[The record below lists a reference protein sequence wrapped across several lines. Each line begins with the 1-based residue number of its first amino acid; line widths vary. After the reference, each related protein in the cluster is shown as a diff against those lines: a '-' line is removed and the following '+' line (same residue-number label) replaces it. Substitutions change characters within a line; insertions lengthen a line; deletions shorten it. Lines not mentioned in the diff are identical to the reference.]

1 MARGVKPHLTHTPM
15 VVILN
20 FPAILELKVKLPYE
34 QVRIPLR
41 REENFRRLA
50 PPSQNPVRSGPV
62 TLNKQQC
69 IELFRAV
76 EKSGLDPR
84 ECELRNL
91 VNKRWTRII
100 HTEAR
105 NHIDIA
111 CVSTVKAEPKYRIL
125 FDHSALYL
133 FWVNI
138 ADQAVGWLELLSS
151 VTEWASQLATRSIW
165 KELAVNYGIPSASRA
180 SADNTPF
187 TAPEREDIGKRLRQI
202 PAQVKERFDLTDE
215 QESHIEQKM
224 DELIEASQRVGRKD
238 WLVMVYGAAFSLI
251 AADEVPPHVV
261 QSIVSMIITGLAHF
275 FGFGGPPPII
285 SPPA

>member
-1 MARGVKPHLTHTPM
+1 MKGGKFSQTRAAIPKSGKIRTCDPQQAAVHR
-15 VVILN
+15 VVH
-20 FPAILELKVKLPYE
+20 
-34 QVRIPLR
+34 
-41 REENFRRLA
+41 
-50 PPSQNPVRSGPV
+50 SS
-62 TLNKQQC
+62 
-69 IELFRAV
+69 

-91 VNKRWTRII
+91 VNRRWTRII

-111 CVSTVKAEPKYRIL
+111 YVSTVKAEPKYRIL

-133 FWVNI
+133 FWVDNTL
-138 ADQAVGWLELLSS
+138 DQAVGWLELLSS

-165 KELAVNYGIPSASRA
+165 KELAVDHGIPSASRA
-180 SADNTPF
+180 SADNAPF

-275 FGFGGPPPII
+275 FGFAGPPPTI